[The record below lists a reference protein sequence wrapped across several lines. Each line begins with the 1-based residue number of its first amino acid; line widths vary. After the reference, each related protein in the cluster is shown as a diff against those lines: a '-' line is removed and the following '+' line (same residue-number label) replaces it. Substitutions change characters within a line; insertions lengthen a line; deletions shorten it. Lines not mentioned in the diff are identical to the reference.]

1 MFSWQTEKLQN
12 RVFPPKQQ
20 INFFR
25 QNRKIEDS
33 HQKHIIEFSRQ
44 TVISAK
50 TAKSSFY
57 ANAKL
62 RFPPKP
68 QSRVFSPKLQ
78 CCVFSAKTLFVLTAK
93 TAESCFPD
101 KIIKL
106 YFAQTRKITWNFIF
120 HQTGN
125 HVFPLNPQ
133 NRDLF
138 QSCKLCLKKTK
149 IVD

>member
-50 TAKSSFY
+50 TAKSSFMQNRKI
-57 ANAKL
+57 A
-62 RFPPKP
+62 FP
-68 QSRVFSPKLQ
+68 
-78 CCVFSAKTLFVLTAK
+78 AK
-93 TAESCFPD
+93 TAKSCFLS
-101 KIIKL
+101 KT
-106 YFAQTRKITWNFIF
+106 AM
-120 HQTGN
+120 
-125 HVFPLNPQ
+125 
-133 NRDLF
+133 
-138 QSCKLCLKKTK
+138 LCFLR
-149 IVD
+149 